1 MQVNLHDAKTN
12 LSRYVEQGLDGE
24 EVVIARA
31 GKALVRLVPV
41 DEAPRRREL
50 GFLQGSA
57 VLDCNLKA
65 DLLHWLAIAPERLP
79 ATLSGD
85 LRDRRFPMLYSVV
98 SLWEVAIKTSLG
110 KTGFVVDAAQLRD
123 GLKQQG
129 HQVIW
134 MGDGGSGG

>member
-31 GKALVRLVPV
+31 GKAMVRLVPV

-65 DLLHWLAIAPERLP
+65 
-79 ATLSGD
+79 
-85 LRDRRFPMLYSVV
+85 
-98 SLWEVAIKTSLG
+98 IKTSLC